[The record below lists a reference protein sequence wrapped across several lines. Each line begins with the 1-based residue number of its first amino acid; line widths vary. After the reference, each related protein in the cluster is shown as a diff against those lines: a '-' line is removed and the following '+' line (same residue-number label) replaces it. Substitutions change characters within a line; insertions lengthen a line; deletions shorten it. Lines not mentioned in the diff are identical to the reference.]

1 MLKLNTIPF
10 FKTDKLSFFY
20 LLIIIF
26 LQIIKQ
32 DSILIEKYYSTLFYG
47 FSSEI
52 SLYIFGKL
60 PFSFGEILILTLPII
75 LWYFLKKDNTRRK
88 NLKNIFQFVATLY
101 ILFQF
106 QWGLNYH
113 RIPLNEKLLIKNK
126 YELSSLIKV
135 TELFVEKTN
144 NVHKKISKSD
154 TLPVVLD
161 YKINKELFLE
171 SLESVKRLN
180 ENINDNN
187 NGPTNSIKKSLFS
200 TPLSYMGFSGY
211 INPLTLEAQINT
223 NTPKLYLPTT
233 ICHEIAHQI
242 GYSAEDEANFIGIMA
257 AIQSKNKFISYSG
270 NVQALRYLLNDIYII
285 DKLKFDALIIEINKG
300 VIKDIDL
307 ANSQLKKYKNPFEPY
322 FKDFYGM
329 FLKANNQK
337 QGIRS
342 YNMVVNLLVNYY
354 SNQ

>member
-126 YELSSLIKV
+126 YELSSLIKA

-171 SLESVKRLN
+171 SLGSVKRLN
-180 ENINDNN
+180 ENINYNN
-187 NGPTNSIKKSLFS
+187 NGPTISVKKSLFS

-257 AIQSKNKFISYSG
+257 AISSQNKFISYSG
-270 NVQALRYLLNDIYII
+270 NIQALRYLLNEIYVI
-285 DKLKFDALIIEINKG
+285 DKLKFDALIIEINEG
-300 VIKDIDL
+300 VIKDIEIAD
-307 ANSQLKKYKNPFEPY
+307 NQLKKFKNPFEPY
-322 FKDFYGM
+322 FKGFYDM

-342 YNMVVNLLVNYY
+342 YNMVVKLLVNYY

>member
-1 MLKLNTIPF
+1 MLKFNTIPF
-10 FKTDKLSFFY
+10 LKLDKISILY
-20 LLIIIF
+20 LFIIIF
-26 LQIIKQ
+26 IQIIKQ
-32 DSILIEKYYSTLFYG
+32 DSILIENYYSTLFYS
-47 FSSEI
+47 FSSNI
-52 SLYIFGKL
+52 SLFIFGWL

-75 LWYFLKKDNTRRK
+75 LWCFLKKDNTRRK
-88 NLKNIFQFVATLY
+88 NLKIVFQFVALLY

-113 RIPLNEKLLIKNK
+113 RTPLDEKLSIKNK
-126 YELSSLIKV
+126 FELSSLIK
-135 TELFVEKTN
+135 TAKLFVEKTN

-154 TLPVVLD
+154 TLPVKLE
-161 YKINKELFLE
+161 YKINKKLFLE
-171 SLESVKRLN
+171 SLESVKRLK
-180 ENINDNN
+180 ENTNN
-187 NGPTNSIKKSLFS
+187 NNRPTISVKKSFFS

-257 AIQSKNKFISYSG
+257 AISSQNKFISYSG
-270 NVQALRYLLNDIYII
+270 NIQALRYLLNEIYVI
-285 DKLKFDALIIEINKG
+285 DKLKFDALIIEINEG
-300 VIKDIDL
+300 VIKDMEIAD
-307 ANSQLKKYKNPFEPY
+307 NQLKKFKNPFEPY
-322 FKDFYGM
+322 FKGFYDM

-342 YNMVVNLLVNYY
+342 YNMVVKLLVNYY

>member
-10 FKTDKLSFFY
+10 FKIDKISFLY

-144 NVHKKISKSD
+144 NIHKKISKSD
-154 TLPVVLD
+154 TLPVVLN

-180 ENINDNN
+180 ENIIDNN
-187 NGPTNSIKKSLFS
+187 NGPTISIKKSLLS

-270 NVQALRYLLNDIYII
+270 NVQALRYLLNEIYII
-285 DKLKFDALIIEINKG
+285 DKLKFNTLIIEINNG